1 MNSKKL
7 WRYVTIIGPLL
18 AAFIIL
24 WPTYTAYDL
33 EREEQEAQNRAING
47 KDSTALAT
55 FENLHGD
62 SYRSAKLNRIKLGLD
77 LRGGMYVM
85 MEVAVDTL
93 LRETA
98 AKETID
104 EIFDEVIKA
113 THDEAESSGADYLD
127 VFFANF
133 DRIARPK
140 GKSLISYFDVPGVQ
154 DVTDDKVKTKL
165 RDDVNGAIDQAL
177 EVIRQ
182 RIDKF
187 GVSEPSIS
195 KQGSRRIVLELPGVN
210 NEKEMR
216 QLLSTTARLE
226 FKLVRNNADIIKA
239 LYRVDE
245 YLARSSKKANPTID
259 TSIALADSTIK
270 ADSNAKVD
278 TAKNIAKVS
287 AKKGKKDSKIADA
300 AKKGDTTKVDSTK
313 VDSTAKTA
321 SADSADPYKS
331 VKDADKPKRYQQ
343 DHQLTTLL
351 QIYPLD
357 EEGKFMSKNGEPML
371 LYKESQVPNLE
382 YVIYVTS
389 KGYATFKEMMSRTDI
404 ARIVPSDLQL
414 LRSAKPF
421 NVSKDGRD
429 TTYALWCVLAA
440 PQLTGEYITD
450 ARASSDPMS
459 NQPVVMME
467 MDQEGSE
474 KWADITGKNIKKK
487 IAIVLDDQVYS
498 APVVQNK
505 IAGGSSQITGMDSP
519 EEARLL
525 EIVLKAGAL
534 KAPVKIVE
542 ERLVGPSLGEDS
554 IRRGL
559 IASGIAFFLVILF
572 MTMYYSTAGI
582 VANLAVMINVLL
594 ILSILTPVVIAGGG
608 TLTLPGIA
616 GIILT
621 IGMAV
626 DANILVFERVR
637 EELSKGR
644 TLRASVDEGFRRAL
658 NAILDSNTTSFMTG
672 MILFLLGTGPVQG
685 FALTL
690 MVGILTTLFTAFV
703 VSRAMI
709 ELMMA
714 SGKPVNF
721 GQPIATAQ

>member
-1 MNSKKL
+1 MNSKKF

-18 AAFIIL
+18 AGIIIL

-55 FENLHGD
+55 FENLHGETF
-62 SYRSAKLNRIKLGLD
+62 RTAKLNRIKLGLD

-98 AKETID
+98 ARETID

-113 THDEAESSGADYLD
+113 THNEAESSGADYLD

-154 DVTDDKVKTKL
+154 DVTDEKVKTKL

-239 LYRVDE
+239 LYRIDE
-245 YLARSSKKANPTID
+245 YLARSSKKANPTVD
-259 TSIALADSTIK
+259 TAIALADSTIK
-270 ADSNAKVD
+270 ADSSAKVD
-278 TAKNIAKVS
+278 TAKTIANAS
-287 AKKGKKDSKIADA
+287 AKKGKKVTKLADA

-321 SADSADPYKS
+321 SADSSDPYKK

-351 QIYPLD
+351 QIFPLD
-357 EEGKFMSKNGEPML
+357 QEGRFISKNGEPML
-371 LYKESQVPNLE
+371 LYKESQVPDLE

-389 KGYATFKEMMSRTDI
+389 KGYAKFKEMMSRTDI

>member
-1 MNSKKL
+1 
-7 WRYVTIIGPLL
+7 
-18 AAFIIL
+18 
-24 WPTYTAYDL
+24 
-33 EREEQEAQNRAING
+33 
-47 KDSTALAT
+47 
-55 FENLHGD
+55 
-62 SYRSAKLNRIKLGLD
+62 
-77 LRGGMYVM
+77 MYVM

-98 AKETID
+98 ARETID

-113 THDEAESSGADYLD
+113 THNEAEASGADYLD

-140 GKSLISYFDVPGVQ
+140 GKSLISYYDVPGVQ
-154 DVTDDKVKTKL
+154 DVTDEKVKTKL

-245 YLARSSKKANPTID
+245 YLARSSKKANSTVD
-259 TSIALADSTIK
+259 TAIALADSTIK
-270 ADSNAKVD
+270 ADSSAKVD
-278 TAKNIAKVS
+278 TAKNIANAS
-287 AKKGKKDSKIADA
+287 AKKGKKDSKLADA
-300 AKKGDTTKVDSTK
+300 AKKGDTTKVDSTT

-321 SADSADPYKS
+321 SADSSDPYKK

-351 QIYPLD
+351 QIFPLD
-357 EEGKFMSKNGEPML
+357 QEGRFISKNGEPML
-371 LYKESQVPNLE
+371 LYKESQVPELE

-389 KGYATFKEMMSRTDI
+389 KGYAKFKELMSRTDL
-404 ARIVPSDLQL
+404 ARIIPSDLQL

-626 DANILVFERVR
+626 DANILVFERIR